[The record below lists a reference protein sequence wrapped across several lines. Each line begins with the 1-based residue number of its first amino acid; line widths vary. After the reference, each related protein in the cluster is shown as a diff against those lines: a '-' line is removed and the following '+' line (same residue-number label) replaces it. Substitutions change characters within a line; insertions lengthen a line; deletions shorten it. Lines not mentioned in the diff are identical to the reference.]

1 MHLCLARLP
10 LLAENNNFYALV
22 IAAILVMTLPMLLR
36 VYRYQARSKRA
47 NPVQLPAGPDP
58 RGLRA
63 GAPESIVR
71 WEVQMQELGRD
82 LKAEIDSKMVAL
94 GHLVRQADRAAE
106 RLEKALAA
114 VQLGDEDPNRVDVGP
129 LPDPG
134 VSETTDLRDEV
145 YLLADYGF
153 SANDI
158 ASRLSTPIGQIEL
171 ILRLREEKRLA
182 GSGPPSGSPP
192 GQSPNDR

>member
-1 MHLCLARLP
+1 MHLCLAWLP

-36 VYRYQARSKRA
+36 IYRYQARSKRA
-47 NPVQLPAGPDP
+47 NPVQSPAEPDP

-71 WEVQMQELGRD
+71 WEVQMQELARD

-94 GHLVRQADRAAE
+94 GHLVCQADRAAE

-114 VQLGDEDPNRVDVGP
+114 VPLRDGDPSPAESGP
-129 LPDPG
+129 LPESDLSANSDLC
-134 VSETTDLRDEV
+134 SEV
-145 YLLADYGF
+145 CLLADYGF
-153 SANDI
+153 PTSDI
-158 ASRLSTPIGQIEL
+158 ASRLSIPIGQIEL
-171 ILRLREEKRLA
+171 ILRRREGERPA
-182 GSGPPSGSPP
+182 CSGPPSGSQP